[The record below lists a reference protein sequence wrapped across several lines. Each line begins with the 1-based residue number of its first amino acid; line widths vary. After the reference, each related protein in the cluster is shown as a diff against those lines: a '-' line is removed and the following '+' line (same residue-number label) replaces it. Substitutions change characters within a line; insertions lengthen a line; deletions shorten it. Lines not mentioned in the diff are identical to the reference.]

1 MLFSCD
7 DVAGGAEEI
16 GSISSGATDAVALA
30 CSDSS
35 GTVADASTGLAC
47 SSGAT
52 LVVCLA
58 DYSEAGIS
66 SAALVLSES
75 STV

>member
-30 CSDSS
+30 LSVSS
-35 GTVADASTGLAC
+35 GTSVEASAVLTV

-52 LVVCLA
+52 LVVALA
-58 DYSEAGIS
+58 ES
-66 SAALVLSES
+66 SAAGMQSSALVLAVS
-75 STV
+75 SAA